1 MSSRFLHPAIPGIAA
16 KLLNALRKLTPRLR
30 FADLTSVVLTDTM
43 ASPTKGNQMSN
54 QSININ
60 HLPLLS
66 RADANLRREAQS
78 RDAMAFYHQQVAAAV
93 ARKAQ
98 RKNKS
103 S

>member
-1 MSSRFLHPAIPGIAA
+1 
-16 KLLNALRKLTPRLR
+16 
-30 FADLTSVVLTDTM
+30 
-43 ASPTKGNQMSN
+43 MSN